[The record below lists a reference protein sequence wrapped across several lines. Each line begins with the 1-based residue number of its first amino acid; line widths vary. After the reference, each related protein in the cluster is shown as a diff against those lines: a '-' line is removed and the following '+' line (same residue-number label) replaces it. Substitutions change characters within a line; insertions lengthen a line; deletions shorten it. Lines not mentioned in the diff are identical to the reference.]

1 MKDIFKR
8 KKVLITGGAGSV
20 GRALTKKILSCG
32 AKTVRVLDIS
42 ENELFRMKNDFAKE
56 KKVRYLIGD
65 IRDMNRLNLAM
76 EDIDIV
82 IHLAAMKHVYACE
95 YNPFEAIKTNI
106 DGLQNVIDVARH
118 HNVKRVIFS
127 STDKAAHPLNVMG
140 MTKLLGEKLIS
151 LANCYRKSNKTVFA
165 SVRFGNVIG
174 SNGSVT
180 PLFKKQ
186 ILEGKFITITDKDMT
201 RFVITMEEAVEL
213 ICSAVRLARGGE
225 TFVWKMRT
233 LMIVD
238 LAQAMID
245 KYSPGNK
252 TKMLT
257 IGKEKGEKLHE
268 EIISEDE
275 LPRVLELGRLYVIFP
290 LIDYFNI
297 RQRYKNAKVIKNPV
311 IASNMGIHMSQKE
324 IKQLLGKSMDNLYA

>member
-1 MKDIFKR
+1 
-8 KKVLITGGAGSV
+8 
-20 GRALTKKILSCG
+20 
-32 AKTVRVLDIS
+32 
-42 ENELFRMKNDFAKE
+42 
-56 KKVRYLIGD
+56 
-65 IRDMNRLNLAM
+65 
-76 EDIDIV
+76 
-82 IHLAAMKHVYACE
+82 
-95 YNPFEAIKTNI
+95 
-106 DGLQNVIDVARH
+106 
-118 HNVKRVIFS
+118 
-127 STDKAAHPLNVMG
+127 
-140 MTKLLGEKLIS
+140 
-151 LANCYRKSNKTVFA
+151 
-165 SVRFGNVIG
+165 VRFGNVIG